1 MGAGRLTLRL
11 PPATNTFLS
20 NSIGMLR
27 LGSAEDHGE
36 GVGWVRNAVSVRVLP
51 VNHIRTSS

>member
-1 MGAGRLTLRL
+1 
-11 PPATNTFLS
+11 
-20 NSIGMLR
+20 LR